1 MWGGGEGGEGV
12 KGGKGGGITTS
23 QAAISSQEL
32 GGVSTL
38 HAYDL
43 IVASAFVEWIAV
55 VTEVVHNVVLVEPG
69 NLGAIKPRC
78 SQ

>member
-1 MWGGGEGGEGV
+1 MLGLVGSGLRDY
-12 KGGKGGGITTS
+12 ITTS

-55 VTEVVHNVVLVEPG
+55 VTEVVHDVVLVEPG

-78 SQ
+78 CQ

>member
-1 MWGGGEGGEGV
+1 MCVGGGGRGEEV
-12 KGGKGGGITTS
+12 KGEALRTS
-23 QAAISSQEL
+23 QAAINSQEL

-55 VTEVVHNVVLVEPG
+55 VTEVVHDVVLVEPR
-69 NLGAIKPRC
+69 NLGAVKPRC
-78 SQ
+78 RQ